1 MTVTAV
7 DEQRG
12 QAVKEEKEAVR
23 GLGVCVMGHVKDACE
38 LPYEQR
44 VAEHSPG

>member
-1 MTVTAV
+1 MTVTGV

-23 GLGVCVMGHVKDACE
+23 GLGSVSWAMLRMCVSFHMSKG
-38 LPYEQR
+38 